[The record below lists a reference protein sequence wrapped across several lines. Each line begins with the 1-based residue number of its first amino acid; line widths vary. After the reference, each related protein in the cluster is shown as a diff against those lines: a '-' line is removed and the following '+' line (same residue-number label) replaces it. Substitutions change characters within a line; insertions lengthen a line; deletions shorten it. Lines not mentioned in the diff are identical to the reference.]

1 VDLVDAVE
9 DEVGSRFAVRCW
21 LVLLVLLPPLV
32 TVWQAVGSSGFADR
46 IGLLQDLVAHF
57 G

>member
-1 VDLVDAVE
+1 MGE
-9 DEVGSRFAVRCW
+9 EGSALGDGARSISRTRTMRKG
-21 LVLLVLLPPLV
+21 LV
-32 TVWQAVGSSGFADR
+32 TVWEAVGSSGFADR